1 MLGYTKI
8 IILLNVNYVMVVIV
22 REYSATLRNKPIK
35 IAFLVGLFFFVFFRG
50 SIACFFRLLLEGV

>member
-35 IAFLVGLFFFVFFRG
+35 IAFLVGLFFLFFLGVRLPV
-50 SIACFFRLLLEGV
+50 FFRLLLEGV

>member
-1 MLGYTKI
+1 MLGNSVLGYTKI

-35 IAFLVGLFFFVFFRG
+35 IAFLVGLFFLFF
-50 SIACFFRLLLEGV
+50 